1 MSGNQ
6 KDPNPRTTTAE
17 QREQAR
23 EHLSQSADK
32 TNLSAGDMSKEEVL
46 EAFPEPHTSS
56 RQFTGDQ
63 RCHDDW
69 EDIARTFSISR
80 GSIWDVFTEEEA
92 AEYYGHK
99 PHEMKLEKELI
110 PNYTHHAWDYDDQ
123 TMLAGGTD
131 FLAIGPPG
139 SGKSTMALNHSLR
152 LMEENDEKVVWRAST
167 ARSEWLPYA
176 PWARV
181 CLPKGVD
188 VSARFVP
195 KVPTQDG
202 FEVELEDVVREV
214 VRYRNPHHLNHELLK
229 DGQFHVVYPDPKMRG
244 IQEIYEDTQ
253 EKQYDG
259 LEFTSDDPLNH
270 WWFGYILSR
279 VERGPYHWTSI
290 IFDEIGDIAPEAAR
304 NDEYS
309 HYQKVE
315 LFKDCLV
322 DARKTGLSIFMFG
335 HTESDI
341 HSMIRRKIRWRVAMA
356 GKANPTRGSQV
367 VGFNNVPMNENLS
380 SNLDVGLMIPY
391 NESRFEWPGVKF
403 ANFPDP
409 VDMTLKV
416 EYA

>member
-1 MSGNQ
+1 MSRNQ
-6 KDPNPRTTTAE
+6 EDPKPRTTTAE

-56 RQFTGDQ
+56 RQYTGDQ

-69 EDIARTFSISR
+69 EDIARTFGVPR
-80 GSIWDVFTEEEA
+80 GSLWDVLTEEEA
-92 AEYYGHK
+92 EQFANYEPYD
-99 PHEMKLEKELI
+99 MKLERELI

-123 TMLAGGTD
+123 TMLTGGTD

-167 ARSEWLPYA
+167 ARSEWLPFA

-188 VSARFVP
+188 VTAKFVP

-202 FEVELEDVVREV
+202 FEVGLEDVVREV
-214 VRYRNPHHLNHELLK
+214 VRYRDPEHLNHELLK
-229 DGQFHVVYPDPKMRG
+229 EGQFHVVYPDPKMRG
-244 IQEIYEDTQ
+244 IQEIYEDNQ

-279 VERGPYHWTSI
+279 VERGPYHWTSL

-315 LFKDCLV
+315 LFKDCMV

-356 GKANPTRGSQV
+356 GKANPTKSSQV

-380 SNLDVGLMIPY
+380 SNLDVGSMIPY
-391 NESRFEWPGVKF
+391 NESRFSWPHIEF
-403 ANFPDP
+403 ANYPDP

-416 EYA
+416 DYA

>member
-1 MSGNQ
+1 MSVG
-6 KDPNPRTTTAE
+6 
-17 QREQAR
+17 
-23 EHLSQSADK
+23 
-32 TNLSAGDMSKEEVL
+32 GMSKEAVL

-56 RQFTGDQ
+56 RQYTGDQ

-69 EDIARTFSISR
+69 EDMARTFSVPR
-80 GSIWDVFTEEEA
+80 GSLWDVYTEEEA
-92 AEYYGHK
+92 EEYHGHEAGK
-99 PHEMKLEKELI
+99 MRLEKELV
-110 PNYTHHAWDYDDQ
+110 PNYTHHAWDYNDQ
-123 TMLAGGTD
+123 TLLAGGTD

-139 SGKSTMALNHSLR
+139 SGKSTMALNHSIR
-152 LMEENDEKVVWRAST
+152 LLEENDEKVVWRAST
-167 ARSEWLPYA
+167 ARSEWLPFA

-181 CLPKGVD
+181 CLPEGVD
-188 VSARFVP
+188 VHARFVP
-195 KVPTQDG
+195 KAPTQDG

-214 VRYRNPHHLNHELLK
+214 VHYRNPEHLNHDLLK
-229 DGQFHVVYPDPKMRG
+229 EGQFHVVYPDPKMRG
-244 IQEIYEDTQ
+244 IQSIYEDTQ

-259 LEFTSDDPLNH
+259 LEFTADDPLNH
-270 WWFGYILSR
+270 WWFGYVLAR
-279 VERGPYHWTSI
+279 VEQGPYHWTSL

-304 NDEYS
+304 NDEFG

-356 GKANPTRGSQV
+356 GKANPTSGSQV

-380 SNLDVGLMIPY
+380 SNLEVGKMVPY
-391 NESRFEWPGVKF
+391 NESRFDWPPLKF
-403 ANFPDP
+403 SNFPSP

-416 EYA
+416 EYQ

>member
-1 MSGNQ
+1 MSENI
-6 KDPNPRTTTAE
+6 PTETTTE
-17 QREQAR
+17 DRAR
-23 EHLSQSADK
+23 ARADHSK
-32 TNLSAGDMSKEEVL
+32 AGDETAMAVAEMSKQEIL
-46 EAFPEPHTSS
+46 DQFPDPHTSS
-56 RQFTGDQ
+56 RQYTGDQ

-69 EDIARTFSISR
+69 EDIARKFSVRR
-80 GSIWDVFTEEEA
+80 GALWDVYTEAEA
-92 AEYYGHK
+92 ADVRDTHPGD
-99 PHEMKLEKELI
+99 MKLEKELI
-110 PNYTHHAWDYDDQ
+110 PNYVHHAWDYDD
-123 TMLAGGTD
+123 TTLLAGGTD
-131 FLAIGPPG
+131 FLAVGAPG

-181 CLPKGVD
+181 CLPEGVD
-188 VSARFVP
+188 VNARFVP
-195 KVPTQDG
+195 KIPTQDG
-202 FEVELEDVVREV
+202 FDVELEDVVREV
-214 VRYRNPHHLNHELLK
+214 VRYRNPRHLNHELLK
-229 DGQFHVVYPDPKMRG
+229 EGQFHVVYPDPEMRG
-244 IQEIYEDTQ
+244 IQSIYEDTQ

-259 LEFTSDDPLNH
+259 LEFTADDPLNH

-290 IFDEIGDIAPEAAR
+290 MFDEIGDIAPEAAR
-304 NDEYS
+304 NDEYA

-391 NESRFEWPGVKF
+391 NESRFDWPAVKF

>member
-1 MSGNQ
+1 MSRNQ

-69 EDIARTFSISR
+69 EDIARTFSIRR

-92 AEYYGHK
+92 AEYYGHE
-99 PHEMKLEKELI
+99 PYEMKLEKELI
-110 PNYTHHAWDYDDQ
+110 PNTHHAWDYDDQ

-341 HSMIRRKIRWRVAMA
+341 HSMIRRKIRWARCH
-356 GKANPTRGSQV
+356 GWEGEPDER
-367 VGFNNVPMNENLS
+367 LS
-380 SNLDVGLMIPY
+380 GRRIQQRADEREPL
-391 NESRFEWPGVKF
+391 
-403 ANFPDP
+403 
-409 VDMTLKV
+409 
-416 EYA
+416 

>member
-1 MSGNQ
+1 MSNASRGTTSE
-6 KDPNPRTTTAE
+6 DRT
-17 QREQAR
+17 QAR
-23 EHLSQSADK
+23 KEHSKSGDETAMAV
-32 TNLSAGDMSKEEVL
+32 AGMSKQEIL
-46 EAFPEPHTSS
+46 DQLPDPHTSS
-56 RQFTGDQ
+56 RQYTGDQ
-63 RCHDDW
+63 RRHDDW
-69 EDIARTFSISR
+69 EDIARSFSVSR
-80 GSIWDVFTEEEA
+80 GSLWSVFTEAEA
-92 AEYYGHK
+92 ANLRDTAPGDL
-99 PHEMKLEKELI
+99 KLEKELI
-110 PNYTHHAWDYDDQ
+110 PNYTHHAWDYDDT

-131 FLAIGPPG
+131 FLAVGAPG

-181 CLPKGVD
+181 CLPEGVD
-188 VSARFVP
+188 VNARFVP
-195 KVPTQDG
+195 KIPTQDG
-202 FEVELEDVVREV
+202 FDVELEDVVREV
-214 VRYRNPHHLNHELLK
+214 VRYRNPKHLNHELLK
-229 DGQFHVVYPDPKMRG
+229 EGQFHVVYPDPEMRG
-244 IQEIYEDTQ
+244 IQSIYEDTQ

-259 LEFTSDDPLNH
+259 LEFTADDPLNH

-279 VERGPYHWTSI
+279 VEQGPYHWTSL

-315 LFKDCLV
+315 LFKDCMV

-356 GKANPTRGSQV
+356 GKANPTSSSQV

-380 SNLDVGLMIPY
+380 SNLDVGMMIPY

-416 EYA
+416 EYR